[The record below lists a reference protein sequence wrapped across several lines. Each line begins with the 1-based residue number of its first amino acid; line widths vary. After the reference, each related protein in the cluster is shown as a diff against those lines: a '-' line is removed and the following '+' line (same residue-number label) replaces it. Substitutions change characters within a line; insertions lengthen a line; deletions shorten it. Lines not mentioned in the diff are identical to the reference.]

1 MAAPIRFLSGRQQ
14 QQKIGIEGST
24 ENQKVLEVVG
34 QVGIG
39 TTIFNTSVELEVRG
53 DQIITG
59 ILTVG
64 NIDVT
69 GVGGSGGEIE
79 VENLNVT
86 GFSTFGNTADF
97 NGDIDV
103 DGHTELDDV
112 NVSGASTFTG
122 AIDANGD
129 LDVDGHTELDDVNV
143 SGASTFAGAADF
155 NGNIDVDGHTELDNL
170 NVSGVSTFVGVGTFL
185 NNLYVSDNVY
195 ISGFLTATRLYSSVF
210 GEFTGSSVSADNIVG
225 LALSIAGL
233 STFTGAADFNGNIDV
248 DGHTELDDVNVS
260 GAITATTFSGN
271 LTGNSGTA
279 TALETARNFEITGDV
294 AASVISFD
302 GTGNVSLAAT
312 IQPNS
317 VELGTDTT
325 GDYVESVSGTANEIQ
340 VTSGTGEGST
350 PTIGFV
356 ANPTIGG
363 NVNIGQDLTVTRDV
377 QIVRN
382 LNVDGN
388 ITVHYLP
395 KH

>member
-34 QVGIG
+34 RVGIG

-129 LDVDGHTELDDVNV
+129 LDVDGHTELDDVW
-143 SGASTFAGAADF
+143 
-155 NGNIDVDGHTELDNL
+155 
-170 NVSGVSTFVGVGTFL
+170 
-185 NNLYVSDNVY
+185 
-195 ISGFLTATRLYSSVF
+195 RLRCRWSY
-210 GEFTGSSVSADNIVG
+210 
-225 LALSIAGL
+225 
-233 STFTGAADFNGNIDV
+233 
-248 DGHTELDDVNVS
+248 
-260 GAITATTFSGN
+260 
-271 LTGNSGTA
+271 
-279 TALETARNFEITGDV
+279 
-294 AASVISFD
+294 
-302 GTGNVSLAAT
+302 
-312 IQPNS
+312 
-317 VELGTDTT
+317 
-325 GDYVESVSGTANEIQ
+325 
-340 VTSGTGEGST
+340 
-350 PTIGFV
+350 
-356 ANPTIGG
+356 
-363 NVNIGQDLTVTRDV
+363 
-377 QIVRN
+377 
-382 LNVDGN
+382 
-388 ITVHYLP
+388 
-395 KH
+395 

>member
-34 QVGIG
+34 RVGIG
-39 TTIFNTSVELEVRG
+39 TTIFNTSVELEVHG
-53 DQIITG
+53 DQIVTG

-69 GVGGSGGEIE
+69 GVGGGGGEIK

-103 DGHTELDDV
+103 
-112 NVSGASTFTG
+112 
-122 AIDANGD
+122 GD

-210 GEFTGSSVSADNIVG
+210 GEFTGLVP
-225 LALSIAGL
+225 
-233 STFTGAADFNGNIDV
+233 
-248 DGHTELDDVNVS
+248 
-260 GAITATTFSGN
+260 
-271 LTGNSGTA
+271 LT
-279 TALETARNFEITGDV
+279 LM
-294 AASVISFD
+294 VI
-302 GTGNVSLAAT
+302 
-312 IQPNS
+312 
-317 VELGTDTT
+317 
-325 GDYVESVSGTANEIQ
+325 
-340 VTSGTGEGST
+340 
-350 PTIGFV
+350 
-356 ANPTIGG
+356 
-363 NVNIGQDLTVTRDV
+363 
-377 QIVRN
+377 
-382 LNVDGN
+382 
-388 ITVHYLP
+388 
-395 KH
+395 